1 MTREEFITE
10 MRKRAWVMDDIREI
24 LNEHDE
30 RERAFGQ
37 TLPYEVFLIDN
48 IASSLRT
55 YQIREDGCWEDV
67 MQEDDGAMKKNEA
80 VILLPDEVPPPY
92 GEAGAKEYRE
102 HLERSE
108 RAHKC
113 LEEIRRRFSEAAQ

>member
-1 MTREEFITE
+1 MTREDFITE
-10 MRKRAWVMDDIREI
+10 MRKRAGVMDDIREI

-67 MQEDDGAMKKNEA
+67 
-80 VILLPDEVPPPY
+80 PPPY

>member
-1 MTREEFITE
+1 
-10 MRKRAWVMDDIREI
+10 
-24 LNEHDE
+24 
-30 RERAFGQ
+30 
-37 TLPYEVFLIDN
+37 
-48 IASSLRT
+48 
-55 YQIREDGCWEDV
+55 

-80 VILLPDEVPPPY
+80 VILPDEVPPPY